1 MAPPK
6 KKTSIGQRAPVTE
19 LGGVLGGALT
29 PAGMGK
35 WNMPWSMFQ
44 DHEEFVPEL
53 TWPASVTTFKKMSV
67 DSQLSAL
74 FKATLFG
81 VMKFKWSIDPNGC
94 DESMVQK
101 YSRDYNLPILG
112 EKVNQRYRAKRRFAF
127 KDHMRKA
134 FYAGKYGHY
143 YFEQVGTIQDDGL
156 WHLRKLAERPP
167 ATIEDFRVAEDGGL
181 VSIIQNIP
189 KGGSYWGS
197 LPEIPI
203 DRLVGYVWEQE
214 GSNWAGRS
222 WFRACY
228 KNWVI
233 KDRLMRIDAVNH
245 ERAGGVPY
253 IEAHPGA
260 TWAEIQEL
268 NRMAQSF
275 RIGDTSGGAV
285 PSGAKLVIAKGTN
298 SSVIESIKYHDE
310 AMAREWMLMIMQLG
324 MTESGSRALGTTF
337 IDFWGHG
344 LSTIADWFRDTFN
357 EHVIEDDIDWN
368 YGEDVDKVPLLT
380 YEYDPEFVIG
390 DLKDG
395 IDTGL
400 IEVDDELEAYARK
413 EMGLPEKSTPR
424 INVADQAELDIKEKQ
439 ANKPAPSSG
448 SQQPGTKAGRGG
460 SEGVAP
466 SRSTLPAEQLELV
479 IVGEE
484 A

>member
-6 KKTSIGQRAPVTE
+6 TRTAIGSRAPIDE
-19 LGGVLGGALT
+19 LGGVLGGALS
-29 PAGMGK
+29 PVGMGP
-35 WNMPWSMFQ
+35 WNWSTWQ

-53 TWPASVTTFKKMSV
+53 VWPRSIITYRKMAA

-74 FKATLFG
+74 FKATMYG
-81 VMKFKWSIDPNGC
+81 VMKFKWSIDPNNC
-94 DESMVQK
+94 PEEMVQK
-101 YSRDYNLPILG
+101 LARDYNLPVQG
-112 EKVNQRYRAKRRFAF
+112 EKVHQRYRAKRRFAF

-134 FYAGKYGHY
+134 FYAGKSGHY
-143 YFEQVGTIQDDGL
+143 YFEQVGTIQKDGF

-167 ATIEDFRVAEDGGL
+167 STIQDFRIAEDGGL
-181 VSIIQNIP
+181 ISIIQNIP
-189 KGGSYWGS
+189 RGGAYWGS

-222 WFRACY
+222 WFRDCY

-260 TWAEIQEL
+260 SFAEIQQL
-268 NRMAQSF
+268 NQMAQGF

-285 PSGAKLVIAKGTN
+285 PNGAKLVIAKGTN

-310 AMAREWMLMIMQLG
+310 AMARAWMLMVMQLG
-324 MTESGSRALGTTF
+324 MTETGSRALSRTF

-344 LSTIADWFRDTFN
+344 LATMADWFRDTFN

-368 YGEDVDKVPLLT
+368 WGEDVDQVPLLT
-380 YEYDPEFVIG
+380 YEYDPEFVIN
-390 DLKDG
+390 DLKEAVDSG
-395 IDTGL
+395 V
-400 IEVDDELEAYARK
+400 IEVDDELEHHVRK
-413 EMGLPEKSTPR
+413 EMGLTEKSTPR
-424 INVADQAELDIKEKQ
+424 E
-439 ANKPAPSSG
+439 NKALVKPLAPPTGGSG
-448 SQQPGTKAGRGG
+448 SQQPGKQKTTTARRGT
-460 SEGVAP
+460 EGAP
-466 SRSTLPAEQLELV
+466 SRTSRAVVDDNQLVL
-479 IVGEE
+479 VGEE
-484 A
+484 E

>member
-6 KKTSIGQRAPVTE
+6 NKVASTGARAPINPI
-19 LGGVLGGALT
+19 GGVLGGALS
-29 PAGMGK
+29 PAG
-35 WNMPWSMFQ
+35 NMPWAWSTWH
-44 DHEEFVPEL
+44 DTEEFVPEL
-53 TWPASVTTFKKMSV
+53 VWPRSIVTYRKMSV

-74 FKATLFG
+74 FKATMYG

-94 DESMVQK
+94 DDVMVQK

-134 FYAGKYGHY
+134 FYAGKWGHY
-143 YFEQVGTIQDDGL
+143 YFEQTGKIEDKDGK

-167 ATIEDFRVAEDGGL
+167 GTIQDFRIAEDGGL
-181 VSIIQNIP
+181 ISIIQNIP
-189 KGGSYWGS
+189 KGGTYWGQ

-214 GSNWAGRS
+214 GSNWAGKS
-222 WFRACY
+222 WFRDCY

-260 TWAEIQEL
+260 SFSEIQQL
-268 NRMAQSF
+268 NQMAQAF

-310 AMAREWMLMIMQLG
+310 AMARNWMLMIMQLG
-324 MTESGSRALGTTF
+324 MTETGSRALSKTF

-344 LSTIADWFRDTFN
+344 LSTMADWFRDTFN
-357 EHVIEDDIDWN
+357 EHVIEDDVDWN
-368 YGEDVDKVPLLT
+368 FGEEIDKVPLLT
-380 YEYDPEFVIG
+380 YEYDPEFVIT
-390 DLKDG
+390 DLKES
-395 IDTGL
+395 IDCGL
-400 IEVDDELEAYARK
+400 IEVDDELENYARK
-413 EMGLPEKSTPR
+413 EMGLTAKGTPR
-424 INVADQAELDIKEKQ
+424 ISAKDQAQLDLKSQQIQK
-439 ANKPAPSSG
+439 SSG
-448 SQQPGTKAGRGG
+448 SQQPAAKARRALPT
-460 SEGVAP
+460 SAP
-466 SRSTLPAEQLELV
+466 SRHARPAVDQLQLIES
-479 IVGEE
+479 
-484 A
+484 